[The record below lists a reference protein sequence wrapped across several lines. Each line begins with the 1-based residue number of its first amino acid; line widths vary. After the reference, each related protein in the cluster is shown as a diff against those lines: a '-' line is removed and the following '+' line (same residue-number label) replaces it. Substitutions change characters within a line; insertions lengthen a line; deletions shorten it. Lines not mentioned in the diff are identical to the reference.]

1 MKKINFSLRAIS
13 ALLAVLLL
21 FNVCFIGNV
30 VFAANEDSKVD
41 ISELSA
47 TASSELSG
55 AYVAANAIDGVVAE
69 SDTSEWHSA
78 GQNFDEWL
86 RVGFKTTK
94 ALTKIVIHGRDA
106 VYEGIKFF
114 INDSDVPLG
123 GNMYS
128 QIDTEYID
136 IPNTEAR
143 ERITTISFVD
153 TIENVDSIKIQG
165 YNESRGFFVVKEVE
179 FYEIADIDY
188 SLSPK
193 AIWASSVYLTE
204 VPSNATDGNKDTMWH
219 TQKGE
224 GHRIALNL
232 GNAESY
238 KINAIDLFA
247 SNRSSTHD
255 IKIYTLSTLPEEGF
269 GGDLGQ
275 PFITVDPNGKW
286 VNRQNF
292 KIEFEN
298 YAEGKYIVIESDGD
312 NDGFLQINEIKV
324 TEFDPKFAPQAI
336 WSSSF
341 ASSDFHYNAIDGN
354 NDTKWHSQQGSDHR
368 IVIKLG
374 NAASYKID
382 AINLLADNRCAI
394 NPIKVYALSILPEDL
409 SGALGNPVLTVEP
422 NGKWNKNENFKIEFG
437 PFVEAKYIVLES
449 KGDNDGFFQINEIN
463 ITEFDAESYYKF
475 APEAIWASSRL
486 TQAHDYDKATDEDNI
501 SVWHSK
507 GYEDKD
513 HRIALKLGNAEGYQ
527 IDAINLLA
535 DNRCAIN
542 PIKVYALSSL
552 PEDLSGDLGEPVLTV
567 DPNGKWNK
575 NENFKIEFGPF
586 VEAKYIVLESK
597 GDNDGFFQINEI
609 TVTEFVS
616 EDYYKL
622 SPEAIWASSQF
633 TNCVPGNA
641 TDGDKGT
648 IWHSQAGQ
656 AQRIALNLGNAESY
670 KVSAIELYASNRAA
684 NHEIKVYAFDSLPED
699 LNGNLGEPA
708 VTIDPN
714 GKWHSGTLSINFKP
728 FIKTKYIVLESD
740 GDGDNF
746 FQINEIAVTEYA
758 PKKVACIGDSLT
770 LGVGGTD
777 FLSFENGTK
786 YPYGSS
792 KDDGWIED
800 SYPAKLSE
808 LLGYKYEV
816 RNFGVGSSS
825 LMSASNIPWTTTKQ
839 YNASIEW
846 NPDVVII
853 MLGTNDS
860 IPSNWQYK
868 DQYLKDYIDLINTYK
883 ALPSNPDV
891 YVALSLATNLTP
903 GSDYVGITEEVIL
916 NEIIPLQIAA
926 AKETG
931 AYIIDTFSVNSENK
945 AELYYDGVHPNGKG
959 YANVAAKVYDE
970 MVNKAK
976 IKIMPLGDSITH
988 GFNVPGG
995 YKIKLWQKFEEAGLS
1010 NYVDFVGSVTD
1021 TDEGLSDILGDL
1033 DHEGHPGWKIAD
1045 IDANINGWMDTY
1057 TPDIVMLQIGTNDI
1071 GHGAD
1076 MSTAADRLSSLIDNI
1091 CAKLPK
1097 NGKLYVASITP
1108 IAEGLNGIENV
1119 PELVNT
1125 FNQEIPALVNAK
1137 HNEGKSVYFM
1147 DMYSL
1152 LTVDDLADGLHP
1164 SRKGYDKMGE
1174 GWFETVKNDVV
1185 SVKTADIK
1193 AAPVNTVNE
1202 KIASIDLN
1210 PEDNEAEKQNI
1221 IAARAFYTA
1230 LNATMKKEV
1239 KGYENLK
1246 LAERDILGK
1255 VNPDDLD
1262 ITYLVWAKK
1271 VLLLDENKSAAD
1283 FNNDGNIDICDFI
1296 YLKKFLSK

>member
-409 SGALGNPVLTVEP
+409 SGALGNPVLTVE
-422 NGKWNKNENFKIEFG
+422 
-437 PFVEAKYIVLES
+437 
-449 KGDNDGFFQINEIN
+449 
-463 ITEFDAESYYKF
+463 
-475 APEAIWASSRL
+475 
-486 TQAHDYDKATDEDNI
+486 
-501 SVWHSK
+501 
-507 GYEDKD
+507 
-513 HRIALKLGNAEGYQ
+513 
-527 IDAINLLA
+527 
-535 DNRCAIN
+535 
-542 PIKVYALSSL
+542 
-552 PEDLSGDLGEPVLTV
+552 
-567 DPNGKWNK
+567 PNGKWNK